1 MKKGDIQLKQDVED
15 ELQWDP
21 AVTAERFAVQAKD
34 GVVTISGTVD
44 SFVDK
49 HAAQVAIERVAGIVA
64 VVVHIDV
71 RLPQELER
79 PDEDVAAAI
88 GHALRWNAAVPAE
101 AIRLTVE
108 NGAVTLRGEVD
119 QDFQR
124 RAAEDT
130 VRRVRGVT
138 SIANA
143 LTLRD
148 AAGPADLSQRITR
161 ALQRLAVVDA
171 SRVQVSVADGTV
183 TLTGCLRNLSECR
196 AAREATWD
204 APGVREVI
212 DRLWVGT

>member
-21 AVTAERFAVQAKD
+21 AVTAERFAVQARD

-71 RLPQELER
+71 RLPPELER

-161 ALQRLAVVDA
+161 ALQRLGGGGA
-171 SRVQVSVADGTV
+171 SRGQGSGA
-183 TLTGCLRNLSECR
+183 
-196 AAREATWD
+196 
-204 APGVREVI
+204 
-212 DRLWVGT
+212 